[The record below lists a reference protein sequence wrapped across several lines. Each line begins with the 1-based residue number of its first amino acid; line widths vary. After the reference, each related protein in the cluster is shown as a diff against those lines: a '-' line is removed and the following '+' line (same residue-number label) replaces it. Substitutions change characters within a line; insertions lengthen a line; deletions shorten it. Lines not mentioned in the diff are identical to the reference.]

1 VRVTLAGLACREC
14 GAEFPAGPSHVCED
28 CFGPLRPRYPAPV
41 ISREVIAGRAPTMWR
56 YAELLPV
63 APVVG
68 QQTGMTPL
76 VRADR
81 LGARLGIRELWLKN
95 EAVSHPTLSFK
106 DRLVSVAISAA
117 RALDLKVIA
126 CASTGN
132 LANATAA
139 LAAAAD
145 LPCVVLVPEGLEP
158 AKIVAT
164 SVYGARVV
172 AVRGTYDDV
181 NRLSSEIADRRG
193 WGFVNV
199 NLKPYYAEGS
209 KTVGYEIAEQLGWRL
224 PAHVVVPMAGGSLL
238 DKLDQAFAELRALG
252 LASGTR
258 PRMHGAQAAGC
269 APIVELVRKGGDRL
283 VPVPAPRTIARS
295 LAVGDPGDGYYARD
309 AIVGSGGFASAPDDE
324 EILAALRLL
333 AETEGLFVEPGAAAA
348 VAGAAA
354 LAREGRL
361 DGDGPV
367 VLCIT
372 GQGLKTTEAL
382 AGRLPP
388 PLLVGASLDDFERSL
403 AAAPAVRV

>member
-1 VRVTLAGLACREC
+1 VIADLACREC
-14 GAEFPAGPSHVCED
+14 GALYPAGPIHVCEE
-28 CFGPLRPRYPAPV
+28 CFGPLQPVASDRTVTRETIAARP
-41 ISREVIAGRAPTMWR
+41 PTMWR

-63 APVVG
+63 EPVVG
-68 QQTGMTPL
+68 FQTGMTPL

-81 LGARLGIRELWLKN
+81 LAARLGLPELWLKN

-117 RALDLKVIA
+117 RSLGVKVIA

-139 LAAAAD
+139 LAAAAG
-145 LPCVVLVPEGLEP
+145 LPCVVLVPDGLEP
-158 AKIVAT
+158 ARIVAT
-164 SVYGARVV
+164 SVYGAQVV

-209 KTVGYEIAEQLGWRL
+209 RTIGYEIAEQLGWRL

-238 DKLDQAFAELRALG
+238 VKLDQAFADLRTRG
-252 LASGTR
+252 LASGPR

-269 APIVELVRKGGDRL
+269 APIVDLVVRGGDTL
-283 VPVPAPRTIARS
+283 VPVPAPRTVARS

-309 AIVGSGGFASAPDDE
+309 AIVGSGGFAAAPDDE
-324 EILAALRLL
+324 EILAAVRLV
-333 AETEGLFVEPGAAAA
+333 AETEGIFVEPGAAAS
-348 VAGAAA
+348 VAAA
-354 LAREGRL
+354 ADLARQGRL

-372 GQGLKTTEAL
+372 GQGLKATEAL
-382 AGRLPP
+382 GGRLPP
-388 PLLVGASLDDFERSL
+388 PLVVGPNLDDFERSL
-403 AAAPAVRV
+403 AAAPGGAVW

>member
-1 VRVTLAGLACREC
+1 
-14 GAEFPAGPSHVCED
+14 
-28 CFGPLRPRYPAPV
+28 
-41 ISREVIAGRAPTMWR
+41 MWR

-63 APVVG
+63 EPVVG
-68 QQTGMTPL
+68 FQTGMTPL

-81 LGARLGIRELWLKN
+81 LAARLGLPELWLKN

-117 RALDLKVIA
+117 RSLGVKVIA

-139 LAAAAD
+139 LAAAAG
-145 LPCVVLVPEGLEP
+145 LPCVVLVPDGLEP
-158 AKIVAT
+158 ARIVAT
-164 SVYGARVV
+164 SVYGAQVV

-199 NLKPYYAEGS
+199 NLKPYYGEGS
-209 KTVGYEIAEQLGWRL
+209 RTIGYEIAEQLGWRL

-238 DKLDQAFAELRALG
+238 VKLDQAFADLRARG
-252 LASGTR
+252 LASGPR

-269 APIVELVRKGGDRL
+269 APIVDLVVRGGDTL
-283 VPVPAPRTIARS
+283 VPVPAPRTVARS

-309 AIVGSGGFASAPDDE
+309 AIVGSGGFAAAPDDE
-324 EILAALRLL
+324 EILAAVRLV
-333 AETEGLFVEPGAAAA
+333 AETEGIFVEPGAAAS
-348 VAGAAA
+348 VAAA
-354 LAREGRL
+354 ADLARQGRL

-372 GQGLKTTEAL
+372 GQGLKATEAL
-382 AGRLPP
+382 GGRLPP
-388 PLLVGASLDDFERSL
+388 PLVVGPNLDDFERSL
-403 AAAPAVRV
+403 AAAPGGAVW

>member
-1 VRVTLAGLACREC
+1 VIADLACREC
-14 GAEFPAGPSHVCED
+14 GALYPAGPIHVCEE
-28 CFGPLRPRYPAPV
+28 CFGPLQPVASDRTVTRETIAARP
-41 ISREVIAGRAPTMWR
+41 PTMWR

-63 APVVG
+63 EPVVG
-68 QQTGMTPL
+68 FQTGMTPL

-81 LGARLGIRELWLKN
+81 LAARLGLPELWLKN

-117 RALDLKVIA
+117 RSLGVKVIA

-139 LAAAAD
+139 LAAAAG
-145 LPCVVLVPEGLEP
+145 LRCVVLVPEGLEP
-158 AKIVAT
+158 ARIVAT
-164 SVYGARVV
+164 TVYGAQVV

-209 KTVGYEIAEQLGWRL
+209 RTIGYEIAEQLGWRL

-238 DKLDQAFAELRALG
+238 VKLDQAFADLRTRG
-252 LASGTR
+252 LASGPR

-269 APIVELVRKGGDRL
+269 APIVDLVVRGGDTL
-283 VPVPAPRTIARS
+283 VPVPAPRTVARS

-309 AIVGSGGFASAPDDE
+309 AIVGSGGFAAAPDDE
-324 EILAALRLL
+324 EILAAVRLV
-333 AETEGLFVEPGAAAA
+333 AETEGIFVEPGAAAS
-348 VAGAAA
+348 VAAA
-354 LAREGRL
+354 ADLARQGRL

-372 GQGLKTTEAL
+372 GQGLKATEAL
-382 AGRLPP
+382 GGRLPP
-388 PLLVGASLDDFERSL
+388 PLVVGPNLDDFERSL
-403 AAAPAVRV
+403 AAAPGGAVW